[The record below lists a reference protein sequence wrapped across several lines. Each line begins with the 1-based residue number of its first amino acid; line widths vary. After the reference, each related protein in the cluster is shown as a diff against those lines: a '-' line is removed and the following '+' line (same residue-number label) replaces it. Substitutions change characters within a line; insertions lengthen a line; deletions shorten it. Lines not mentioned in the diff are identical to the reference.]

1 MVFLMHIIKELS
13 NKMIQIEI
21 IKKAENVAEAEKIG
35 KKNITAEQEL
45 DEKLIKEEEKLLLKV
60 EKLSP
65 EEIKARE
72 EESQWKPF

>member
-21 IKKAENVAEAEKIG
+21 IKKAENIAEAEKIG

-65 EEIKARE
+65 EEIKTRE